1 MDEDYLNLIY
11 KYYNNKNSNKKCK
24 NCISTKTFK
33 EKNNKIIYSCG
44 DSTDRKCGIQL
55 DIDLPEFINY
65 NHIHEIT
72 KFINEKINS
81 KVLSNYID
89 IPIDDYSEE
98 VKNIN
103 NIDKLYNKQN
113 NIISKKEI
121 MNDIL
126 LKRKRLYAKL
136 DINEPKLYAKNMK
149 DINKYY
155 NELIELINHITDII
169 ITIEPKINKNLL
181 NSTTISNSNN
191 LKVKW
196 TDKQITRYGYVI
208 EIIKDDFF
216 IFSGD
221 NEYMIKK
228 GKIQIINEKEY
239 NDSINEDKLNI
250 GDRVDWYNKSNILMS
265 GDILDINNNNV
276 IIRDD
281 DNDEYVIPI
290 SKLKK

>member
-11 KYYNNKNSNKKCK
+11 KYYNHKNSNKKCK

-136 DINEPKLYAKNMK
+136 DINEPKLYAINMK

-155 NELIELINHITDII
+155 NELIELINHITDI
-169 ITIEPKINKNLL
+169 
-181 NSTTISNSNN
+181 
-191 LKVKW
+191 
-196 TDKQITRYGYVI
+196 
-208 EIIKDDFF
+208 
-216 IFSGD
+216 
-221 NEYMIKK
+221 
-228 GKIQIINEKEY
+228 
-239 NDSINEDKLNI
+239 
-250 GDRVDWYNKSNILMS
+250 
-265 GDILDINNNNV
+265 
-276 IIRDD
+276 
-281 DNDEYVIPI
+281 
-290 SKLKK
+290 